1 MSIITISKGSYYH
14 GQDVA
19 RRLAKELGYD
29 CVSREILL
37 DASDQ
42 FNIPEIRLVGAI
54 KDPPSIF
61 GRLSVE
67 KQKYVNYIRAAFLK
81 YMRKDNLVYHGFAGH
96 FFLKEIPAVFKVRV
110 IASME
115 YRIMTV
121 MKRENVSSQEASNTI
136 KKIDSARRKWSLHF
150 YGMDTADPDLYDA
163 VYRIDRMNVEDV
175 VNNIM
180 STVQLPCFQISSES
194 KKIIEDLYL
203 EAQVGASLAE
213 QFPTTRYI
221 SSKDGKVTVLVEATV
236 KQKQKMSPRIEAI
249 ISSIDGVKDFEIRFR
264 H

>member
-42 FNIPEIRLVGAI
+42 FSIPEIRLVGAI

-67 KQKYVNYIRAAFLK
+67 KQKYINYIRAAFLK

-96 FFLKEIPAVFKVRV
+96 FFLKEIPAVFKVRI

-121 MKRENVSSQEASNTI
+121 EAGERLFSRSLKYYKENRQCA
-136 KKIDSARRKWSLHF
+136 
-150 YGMDTADPDLYDA
+150 P
-163 VYRIDRMNVEDV
+163 
-175 VNNIM
+175 
-180 STVQLPCFQISSES
+180 
-194 KKIIEDLYL
+194 
-203 EAQVGASLAE
+203 
-213 QFPTTRYI
+213 
-221 SSKDGKVTVLVEATV
+221 
-236 KQKQKMSPRIEAI
+236 
-249 ISSIDGVKDFEIRFR
+249 
-264 H
+264 